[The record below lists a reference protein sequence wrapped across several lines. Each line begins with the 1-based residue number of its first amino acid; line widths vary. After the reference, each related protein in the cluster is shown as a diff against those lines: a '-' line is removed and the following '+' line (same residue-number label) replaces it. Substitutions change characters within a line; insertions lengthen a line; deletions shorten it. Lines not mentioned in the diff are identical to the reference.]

1 MNLRELLSKQKFAK
15 NAKILPLLDKK
26 NTSDLD
32 LAKAALT
39 TKAYRENG
47 ELKKKVDDIIAGVVE
62 ESPKTEPAKESIS
75 TRYGERRIGY

>member
-39 TKAYRENG
+39 TRHIVTGKQ
-47 ELKKKVDDIIAGVVE
+47 
-62 ESPKTEPAKESIS
+62 
-75 TRYGERRIGY
+75 IGRAHV